1 MGYNVGRVNNF
12 VYHLEHAR
20 GQNSWFTNPYMQSNN
35 NEWEK
40 IQKFNKQELKEYY
53 LKQEYLQKYEI
64 YNLGA

>member
-20 GQNSWFTNPYMQSNN
+20 GQNSWFINPYMQSNN

-40 IQKFNKQELKEYY
+40 IQKFNEQELKEYY

>member
-12 VYHLEHAR
+12 VYHLEHAM
-20 GQNSWFTNPYMQSNN
+20 GQNSWFINPYMQSNN

-40 IQKFNKQELKEYY
+40 IQKFNEQELKEYY